1 MAFTVGA
8 EAYVGLPVLDNEGT
22 PVSILVA
29 LYKTELT
36 FKVLR
41 AQLDAEFVRQD
52 MDIAI
57 GKILVVDDLTIN
69 RSVLK
74 VSLTKMGNGLEASVA
89 IRQLEMQASIL
100 PHAMIG
106 VSVHANRKECIHAGM
121 DEHMAKPVRSDELLL
136 TIEYLMQAANNQEIA

>member
-1 MAFTVGA
+1 MAFTLAA
-8 EAYVGLPVLDNEGT
+8 EAYVGMPVLDNEGT
-22 PVSILVA
+22 PISILVA

-41 AQLDAEFVRQD
+41 GQLAAELVRQD

-57 GKILVVDDLTIN
+57 CKILVVDDLTIN

-74 VSLTKMGNGLEASVA
+74 VSLTKMGNVIEATVA
-89 IRQLEMQASIL
+89 IPQFEMQASRL
-100 PHAMIG
+100 PHAIIG
-106 VSVHANRKECIHAGM
+106 VSAHANRKECIHAGM
-121 DEHMAKPVRSDELLL
+121 DEQMAKPVRSDELLL

>member
-1 MAFTVGA
+1 VAFTVGA

>member
-1 MAFTVGA
+1 MAFTLAA
-8 EAYVGLPVLDNEGT
+8 EAYVGMPVLDNEGT
-22 PVSILVA
+22 PISILVA

-100 PHAMIG
+100 PHWSVCPCQSQG
-106 VSVHANRKECIHAGM
+106 VYSCRYG
-121 DEHMAKPVRSDELLL
+121 
-136 TIEYLMQAANNQEIA
+136 

>member
-1 MAFTVGA
+1 MGA